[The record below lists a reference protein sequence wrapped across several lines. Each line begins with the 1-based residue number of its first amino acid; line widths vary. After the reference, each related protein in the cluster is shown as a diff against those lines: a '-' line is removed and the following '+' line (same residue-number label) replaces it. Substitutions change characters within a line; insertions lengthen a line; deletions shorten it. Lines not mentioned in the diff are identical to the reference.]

1 MFLLTPADAAPYIF
15 GGIGLVALL
24 ALLLTSI
31 FWIWMLVDSSTNP
44 GLDGTERIIWVLV
57 IFFTHVLGAVLY
69 LLLARGK
76 RGGGAPRIPA

>member
-1 MFLLTPADAAPYIF
+1 MFPLLLADAAPYVF
-15 GGIGLVALL
+15 GGIGL
-24 ALLLTSI
+24 ALLLAVVLTTV
-31 FWIWMLVDSSTNP
+31 FWIWMLVDSITNP

-76 RGGGAPRIPA
+76 RGSGAPPLSS